1 MRDLPEYTT
10 TFINELKVANINI
23 DYSQTSS
30 DIRDLI
36 LLSPCTSNITVDFG
50 TDLDA
55 GLSRLLSNLDGYPD
69 FCSYIRERSVR
80 VIADFTYVCLEE
92 EFTKHIAI
100 VHRLEVD
107 VKLEFKQE
115 WIRNPTAPENKDRLQ
130 CWLHGLGLQSAIAVA
145 FVQHSEDSLDLHEG

>member
-10 TFINELKVANINI
+10 TSINGLKVANINI
-23 DYSQTSS
+23 DYSQTCS

-36 LLSPCTSNITVDFG
+36 LLSPGTSNITVDFG

-69 FCSYIRERSVR
+69 FCSYTRERSVR

-92 EFTKHIAI
+92 EYTKRVTI

-107 VKLEFKQE
+107 AKPEFKQE
-115 WIRNPTAPENKDRLQ
+115 WMSNPTAPENEDK
-130 CWLHGLGLQSAIAVA
+130 WSAGCMALDCKA
-145 FVQHSEDSLDLHEG
+145 PLLCLSFNTPRSL